1 MSPSSDYEAFRNTL
15 AGSKRVVILT
25 GAGLS
30 VASGIATFRATFRG
44 PNGLWKTKAYTST
57 VSSTP
62 DEFKKDP
69 SRVYPITRP
78 NAAHHVIS
86 SLALHAVRSRLMAA
100 STTDKTPLL
109 ITQNF
114 DGLSFRALD
123 ALASRFDPSE
133 PKIARERIIEM
144 HGPINKTMCLQCKH
158 VKHSLDVDLTLA
170 LSNITGQNVI
180 PIEQLPRCGGPHNGS
195 NRFGHCGGL
204 LRPTIVWFD
213 KAPEGMGEIAK
224 ELNWTDLLIIVGS
237 DLRHAVKKRGGKI
250 AVFKLEPSIADEHAD
265 FLFLGPCEVT
275 LPSVLKVEISHQSHC
290 IAGYLQRLGRVRR
303 MRCVLVSVKSSTTL
317 IFR

>member
-1 MSPSSDYEAFRNTL
+1 MLATVMLDATGDRFRCLL
-15 AGSKRVVILT
+15 A
-25 GAGLS
+25 
-30 VASGIATFRATFRG
+30 
-44 PNGLWKTKAYTST
+44 
-57 VSSTP
+57 
-62 DEFKKDP
+62 
-69 SRVYPITRP
+69 RP

-237 DLRHAVKKRGGKI
+237 VSYLGVWHIMSLTVHIASCRRICDMQSRNAAERSPYLSWNPLSQMSTLTSYFWDPAKSPCLR
-250 AVFKLEPSIADEHAD
+250 
-265 FLFLGPCEVT
+265 
-275 LPSVLKVEISHQSHC
+275 
-290 IAGYLQRLGRVRR
+290 Y
-303 MRCVLVSVKSSTTL
+303 
-317 IFR
+317 